1 MRDKFFLVMF
11 LLSASVGFAQVG
23 INTAIPTGDL
33 DVNGT
38 LRLRS
43 VKSIESGQDFRL
55 AVVDSKGNIGA
66 LKKAELEIKRE
77 EVSVD
82 VGSGESMIVKNI
94 QDYKVANIIVT
105 SKNTCGRTMISSFQI
120 NEVAMLFINGVARD
134 VLANVAVGTIST
146 SSTNKN
152 LSAAYEVS
160 FSDVLGCDDGGNDTQ
175 FNFTFQKTGSNEFQI
190 INNGNIKRTYKIIFQ
205 KIS

>member
-82 VGSGESMIVKNI
+82 VEPGESMNVING
-94 QDYKVANIIVT
+94 QNYNVANIIVT

-134 VLANVAVGTIST
+134 VLANVAVGTIDNG
-146 SSTNKN
+146 STNKN

-160 FSDVLGCDDGGNDTQ
+160 FSGVLKCGGGNGTQ
-175 FNFTFQKTGSNEFQI
+175 FDFTFQKTGSNEFQI